1 MALFLQFRDNDAE
14 SVEIAM
20 MSLFKDRRQAGSRLA
35 EKIKLSDLEKSNT
48 VLIALPRGGVAVGFE
63 IATSL
68 QIPMDVLIVR
78 KVGHPLY
85 SEYGIGAVTEDNFSW
100 LDPDAL
106 GVTKIPEETLTKLF
120 EQEKKEVVRRRLKY
134 RNDRPLVELK
144 GKTVLIVDDGS
155 ATGVTARLAAR
166 FAKFRQ
172 AKKVILAIPVCLGTA
187 DHLREDFDE
196 VICMSESSNYKSV
209 GQFFRHFEQVTDE
222 EVMSL
227 IAQSDKNKSNVI
239 PIAEVPLTIE
249 QVVLKNA
256 VPLRTRFDFKKL
268 TEKLKNAKIVML
280 GESSHGTQEFYE
292 WRRLISQELISQH
305 GFNFIAVEGDWPAC
319 SKVNDFIKSPEKTQD
334 VHHVFKNFER
344 WPTWMWANTDSIKLA
359 EWLKKFNEKKSAKT
373 QAGFYGLDVYSFF
386 ESMDEVIKTLHKI
399 DPEAAKQAK
408 QHYACLE
415 KFERDE
421 RSYAKSLYQFPE
433 GCASQVVQAL
443 QDLLKLKLG
452 RADASALFEAQQN
465 ARIVKNA
472 EHYYSAL
479 VHGNEDSWN
488 VRDHHMMET
497 LDVLLKR
504 HGPDSK
510 AIVWAHNTHI
520 GDYRATNMVD
530 YGQVNIGGLAREEWG
545 ESQVALLGF
554 GTYKGEVVASR
565 AWDGQVEVMPVP
577 PGRADTYEDVFHK
590 VALELNSNSFFLWLK
605 DDLRNSELK
614 KIRGHRAI
622 GVVYQPNSDRNGNYV
637 PTSLSQRY
645 DGFVFVDQTHALTP
659 LKQKFLKNEI
669 PETWPQGF

>member
-1 MALFLQFRDNDAE
+1 M
-14 SVEIAM
+14 I
-20 MSLFKDRRQAGSRLA
+20 SLFKDRRQAGVKLA
-35 EKIKLSDLEKSNT
+35 EKLKLSDSEISNAI
-48 VLIALPRGGVAVGFE
+48 LIALPRGGVAVGVE
-63 IATSL
+63 VANAL

-85 SEYGIGAVTEDNFSW
+85 SEYGIGAVTEDEFSF
-100 LDPDAL
+100 LDPEAL
-106 GVTKIPEETLTKLF
+106 GVDKIPEEIIAELF
-120 EQEKKEVVRRRLKY
+120 AQEKKEVARRRLKY
-134 RNDRPLVELK
+134 RNDRPLVDLK
-144 GKTVLIVDDGS
+144 NKVVIIVDDGL

-166 FAKFRQ
+166 FAKFKEAQ
-172 AKKVILAIPVCLGTA
+172 KVILAIPVCLGSA
-187 DHLREDFDE
+187 DSLRQDFDD
-196 VICMSESSNYKSV
+196 VVCISESSNFNSV
-209 GQFFRHFEQVTDE
+209 GQFFRQFDQVSDE
-222 EVMSL
+222 EVIHL
-227 IAQSDKNKSNVI
+227 LADAQKQLTGAI
-239 PIAEVPLTIE
+239 QPPEVPLTIE

-256 VPLRTRFDFKKL
+256 VPLRTRFDFKLL

-319 SKVNDFIKSPEKTQD
+319 SKVNDFIKSKEKTQD
-334 VHHVFKNFER
+334 VHQVFKNFER
-344 WPTWMWANTDSIKLA
+344 WPTWMWANTDSVKLA
-359 EWLKKFNEKKSAKT
+359 EWLKKFNEKKPAKT

-386 ESMDEVIKTLHKI
+386 ESIDEVIKNLHKI
-399 DPEAAKQAK
+399 DPVAAKQAK
-408 QHYACLE
+408 HHYACLDR
-415 KFERDE
+415 FERDE
-421 RSYAKSLYQFPE
+421 RTYAKSLHQFPE
-433 GCASQVVQAL
+433 GCASQVVEAL
-443 QDLLKLKLG
+443 QDLLKLKLS
-452 RADASALFEAQQN
+452 RADASDLFEAQQN
-465 ARIVKNA
+465 ARVVKNA

-504 HGPDSK
+504 HGPEAK

-554 GTYKGEVVASR
+554 GTYSGEVVASR
-565 AWDGQVEVMPVP
+565 SWDGQVEVMPVP
-577 PGRADTYEDVFHK
+577 PGRVDTYEDVFHK
-590 VALELNSNSFFLWLK
+590 VALGLNSNSFFLWLK
-605 DDLRNSELK
+605 DDLKNSELK
-614 KIRGHRAI
+614 KMRGHRAI

-659 LKQKFLKNEI
+659 LKQKFSKNEI
-669 PETWPQGF
+669 PETWPRGF